1 MSFENNA
8 SPFGLG
14 RSREAQDFARRAAN
28 NIMPWIKQ
36 HYHIYVATRDGA
48 NVFTPAGLYNYHLRG
63 DYYLGLTKSNAN
75 YDNMNLNSG
84 AAQPRLAHIAETAR
98 AFDATLDESIN
109 LVTPIGTTPRFPGAQ
124 EYGLL
129 GASEPLAP
137 VDAAHFFAREV
148 ASGSTL
154 TELLFAEQA
163 TMTYRL
169 LPYMD
174 NFHQGVRN
182 FLVSEAMHFI
192 DNIGRLR
199 NRGGPNFNNTN
210 NVHHA
215 FWLGGLEG
223 APFGFFDWGS
233 DLDNVT
239 RTLPGF
245 TTAAVGL
252 INIPGVPNVDLTGAA
267 NFTTQFAT
275 LADPSPTFV
284 LPIYYALTAYE
295 EYTRLIRPDL
305 QLDMQD
311 ALDGIFTNLFIEA
324 VRTSYRLGG
333 HYTIVGRAANL
344 DNTRFFT
351 RRAYN
356 GELCSIQSDD
366 FNFNSVRDGLRD
378 FFNVYF
384 NLVDSAFPVGT
395 IVRLNTGPINGN
407 TRNAYNHAQSNQ
419 TTVPALGNAAF
430 QLHLDGGDL
439 FRITGQNTPVTAR
452 NRPNISRYQMESVD
466 DLGIPRGVA
475 VENVQEF
482 YRTDAGEVPGI
493 ILYRAPDQGTNNQAA
508 HTPLN
513 IVGRLLLSASYTVF
527 NAGSYYTTQRDMRKL
542 TKDDAPGHYPPLNE
556 AMRSQPAN
564 PARPFNHGRRG
575 HQRNT
580 QGVLDMYAE
589 QRADLI
595 ADYLAAMYD
604 SLKGKYRD
612 DFVNFYT
619 GDFHTNELAYYTS
632 AVSNYISNFTA
643 PEDAN
648 RDEVLV
654 GPRLTTRAPA
664 GLERASAGPG
674 AEAEL
679 VHFRTADPELIYY
692 QLDSPLL
699 REVLRQLTTSFYEWY
714 VTLAEQLDRGERN
727 LLRAG
732 LLEGDD
738 PAQRALMV
746 VGSGNNKDPA
756 QDRQRIRPTKLILQ
770 SMWPLLTKRAETA
783 VESGE
788 VPAHE
793 MMRRIAIAVG
803 RHRETTSQAIPAIPI
818 TTSFINFGE
827 LLRSPGQYAFPP
839 RLDSK
844 EVVGFLGYLES
855 TYYNDYGLIG
865 FLAAEI
871 EDVRTML
878 YTQGQL
884 ISAFE
889 RQYQSYRTTK
899 VLNRFTF
906 PATAN
911 LVTAFRDLI
920 ATDPDARAA
929 AAITTTEV
937 PPDPVETPAQSPPL
951 AEPFRRP

>member
-1 MSFENNA
+1 MSFQTNA

-14 RSREAQDFARRAAN
+14 RSREAQDFATRAATN
-28 NIMPWIKQ
+28 LLPWIRE
-36 HYHIYVATRDGA
+36 HYQIYTLNQA
-48 NVFTPAGLYNYHLRG
+48 NFTPAGLYNYHLRG
-63 DYYLGLTKSNAN
+63 DYYLGLTKDSAL

-84 AAQPRLAHIAETAR
+84 AAPSRLAHIAEPAR
-98 AFDATLDESIN
+98 AFDATIDESIN
-109 LVTPIGTTPRFPGAQ
+109 LVTPIGDTPEFPGAQ

-129 GASEPLAP
+129 SQTNNAMEPLAP
-137 VDAAHFFAREV
+137 VHPAHFFAREV

-154 TELLFAEQA
+154 TEFLFAEQA
-163 TMTYRL
+163 TMAYRL

-192 DNIGRLR
+192 ENIGRLR
-199 NRGGPNFNNTN
+199 NRGGNNFNNTN

-215 FWLGGLEG
+215 FWLGGLEAG
-223 APFGFFDWGS
+223 AFFEIGTE
-233 DLDNVT
+233 LDTVG
-239 RTLPGF
+239 LPGF
-245 TTAAVGL
+245 TPTEVGL
-252 INIPGVPNVDLTGAA
+252 INIPGAPNVDLTGVPT
-267 NFTTQFAT
+267 FVTQFSA
-275 LADPSPTFV
+275 LADPNPAFV

-295 EYTRLIRPDL
+295 EYTTLIRPDL
-305 QLDMQD
+305 QLDMQVT
-311 ALDGIFTNLFIEA
+311 LDGIFTNLFIEA

-333 HYTIVGRAANL
+333 HYTIVGVDANL

-351 RRAYN
+351 RQVYN
-356 GELCSIQSDD
+356 GIACSVQSDD
-366 FNFNSVRDGLRD
+366 FNFNAVRDGLRD

-395 IVRLNTGPINGN
+395 IVRLNTSPINGA
-407 TRNAYNHAQSNQ
+407 TRNAYNHARGNQ
-419 TTVPALGNAAF
+419 TQVPVLNNADF
-430 QLHLDGGDL
+430 QLHIDGGDL
-439 FRITGQNTPVTAR
+439 FRITGQNSPVTAR

-466 DLGIPRGVA
+466 AAGIPRGIA
-475 VENVQEF
+475 VENVQEI
-482 YRTDAGEVPGI
+482 YRTDAGDVPGI
-493 ILYRAPDQGTNNQAA
+493 ILYRPANQGTNNQAA

-542 TKDDAPGHYPPLNE
+542 TRDDVPGHYPPLNE
-556 AMRSQPAN
+556 AMRGGNA
-564 PARPFNHGRRG
+564 FNHGRRG
-575 HQRNT
+575 HQRNAD
-580 QGVLDMYAE
+580 GILDMYAE

-619 GDFHTNELAYYTS
+619 GDFHTNELAYYTN
-632 AVSNYISNFTA
+632 AVSNYISNFTE
-643 PEDAN
+643 PEDAR

-664 GLERASAGPG
+664 GLEQASVGPG
-674 AEAEL
+674 AEAAL
-679 VHFRTADPELIYY
+679 IHFRTADPELIYY
-692 QLDSPLL
+692 RIDSPLL
-699 REVLRQLTTSFYEWY
+699 REVLRQLTTGFYTWY

-732 LLEGDD
+732 LLEEDD

-746 VGSGNNKDPA
+746 VGSGNNRDPA
-756 QDRQRIRPTKLILQ
+756 QDRQRIRPTKLILE
-770 SMWPLLTKRAETA
+770 SMWPLLTTRAKTA

-793 MMRRIAIAVG
+793 MMRRLAAAVAA
-803 RHRETTSQAIPAIPI
+803 HRANTSQAIPAVPI
-818 TTSFINFGE
+818 TSSFINFGK
-827 LLRSPGQYAFPP
+827 LLRSPGQYALPP
-839 RLDSK
+839 ETSSTDV
-844 EVVGFLGYLES
+844 EAFLAYLQS

-865 FLAAEI
+865 FIAAEI
-871 EDVRTML
+871 EDARTEL
-878 YTQGQL
+878 YTQDQL
-884 ISAFE
+884 IAQFQKQFRSFRNQKA
-889 RQYQSYRTTK
+889 
-899 VLNRFTF
+899 LNRFTF
-906 PATAN
+906 PATAT
-911 LVTAFRDLI
+911 VVSVFRDLI

-929 AAITTTEV
+929 AAITTTEA

>member
-1 MSFENNA
+1 MSFQTNA

-14 RSREAQDFARRAAN
+14 RSSEANDFATRAATN
-28 NIMPWIKQ
+28 LLPWIRE
-36 HYHIYVATRDGA
+36 HYQIYTLNEA
-48 NVFTPAGLYNYHLRG
+48 NFTPAGLYNYHLRG
-63 DYYLGLTKSNAN
+63 DYYLGLTKDSAL

-84 AAQPRLAHIAETAR
+84 VTPSRLAHIAETPR

-109 LVTPIGTTPRFPGAQ
+109 LVAPIGRTPEFLGAQ

-137 VDAAHFFAREV
+137 VHPAHFFAREV

-154 TELLFAEQA
+154 TEFLFAEQA
-163 TMTYRL
+163 TMSYRL

-174 NFHQGVRN
+174 NFHDGVRN

-192 DNIGRLR
+192 DNIGLLR
-199 NRGGPNFNNTN
+199 NRSGPNFNNTN

-215 FWLGGLEG
+215 FSLEGLE
-223 APFGFFDWGS
+223 AVGFFEIGTE
-233 DLDNVT
+233 LDT
-239 RTLPGF
+239 LGLPGF
-245 TTAAVGL
+245 TPAAVGL
-252 INIPGVPNVDLTGAA
+252 IDRIGGAPDVDFTLVPSFV
-267 NFTTQFAT
+267 TQFSA
-275 LADPSPTFV
+275 LAGPNPTFV
-284 LPIYYALTAYE
+284 LPIYYALTAYR
-295 EYTRLIRPDL
+295 EYTTLIRPDL
-305 QLDMQD
+305 QLDMQL

-333 HYTIVGRAANL
+333 HYTLNGAGVADLN
-344 DNTRFFT
+344 NTRFFT
-351 RRAYN
+351 RRVYN
-356 GELCSIQSDD
+356 GVVCSIQSDD
-366 FNFNSVRDGLRD
+366 FNFNTVRDGLRD

-384 NLVDSAFPVGT
+384 NLVNSTFPVGT
-395 IVRLNTGPINGN
+395 IVRLNTNPINGN

-430 QLHLDGGDL
+430 QLHMDGGDL
-439 FRITGQNTPVTAR
+439 FRITGQNTPVRQR

-466 DLGIPRGVA
+466 AAGIPRGVA
-475 VENVQEF
+475 VENVQEV

-493 ILYRAPDQGTNNQAA
+493 ILYRPANQGTNNQAA

-527 NAGSYYTTQRDMRKL
+527 NAGSYYTTRRDMRKL

-556 AMRSQPAN
+556 AMRSVPAD
-564 PARPFNHGRRG
+564 PTRPFSQGRRAHLRG
-575 HQRNT
+575 
-580 QGVLDMYAE
+580 GEGILDIYAE

-604 SLKGKYRD
+604 SLRGKYRD

-619 GDFHTNELAYYTS
+619 GDFHTNELAYYTN
-632 AVSNYISNFTA
+632 AVSNYISNFTE
-643 PEDAN
+643 PEDAR

-664 GLERASAGPG
+664 GLEQASAGPG
-674 AEAEL
+674 AEAAL
-679 VHFRTADPELIYY
+679 IHFRTADPELIYY
-692 QLDSPLL
+692 RIDSPLL
-699 REVLRQLTTSFYEWY
+699 REVLRQLTTGFYTWY

-732 LLEGDD
+732 LLEEDD
-738 PAQRALMV
+738 SAQRALLV
-746 VGSGNNKDPA
+746 VGGRRGDPA
-756 QDRQRIRPTKLILQ
+756 QDRQRIRPSKVILEH
-770 SMWPLLTKRAETA
+770 MWPLLTARAKTA

-793 MMRRIAIAVG
+793 MMRRLAAAVAA
-803 RHRETTSQAIPAIPI
+803 HRANTSQAIPAVPI
-818 TTSFINFGE
+818 TSSFIDFGK
-827 LLRSPGQYAFPP
+827 LLRSPGQYALPP
-839 RLDSK
+839 ETSSTDV
-844 EVVGFLGYLES
+844 EAFLAYLQS

-865 FLAAEI
+865 FIAAEI
-871 EDVRTML
+871 EDARTEL
-878 YTQGQL
+878 YTQDQL
-884 ISAFE
+884 IAQFKKQFRSFRNEKA
-889 RQYQSYRTTK
+889 
-899 VLNRFTF
+899 LNRFTF
-906 PATAN
+906 PATAT
-911 LVTAFRDLI
+911 VVSVFRELI
-920 ATDPDARAA
+920 ATDPAARAA

-937 PPDPVETPAQSPPL
+937 PPDPVETPAVSPPL